1 MHSGPCG
8 NCGPLSTS
16 DHYPATVLGANL
28 DSVSEGPSESWTLAA
43 WAGETQVA
51 QFNHGQA
58 GNTKMPMKNTSS
70 APAVIPRIYVRCLAS
85 YNAGILH
92 GAWIDADQDADA
104 IHEEVQAM
112 LAASPEP
119 DAEEWAIHDYEGF
132 GAVRISEY
140 EDFKRVSE
148 IAAFIKEHGRMGLA
162 LLEHYCGD
170 LEDAQRSVEDYLG
183 TYASLADY
191 AESTMDGVEI
201 PSSVAP
207 YVDYAGMGRDME
219 MNGDI
224 FTIELGFD
232 EVLVF
237 VNH

>member
-1 MHSGPCG
+1 M
-8 NCGPLSTS
+8 
-16 DHYPATVLGANL
+16 
-28 DSVSEGPSESWTLAA
+28 
-43 WAGETQVA
+43 QVA

-70 APAVIPRIYVRCLAS
+70 APAVSPRIYVRCLAC

-104 IHEEVQAM
+104 IQEEVQAM
-112 LAASPEP
+112 LAASPVP

-132 GAVRISEY
+132 GDVRISEY
-140 EDFKRVSE
+140 ESFEKVSE
-148 IAAFIKEHGRMGLA
+148 LASFIEKHGRIGLA
-162 LLEHYCGD
+162 VLGHYSGD
-170 LEDAQRSVEDYLG
+170 LEDAERAMGDCLG

-201 PSSVAP
+201 PASVAP
-207 YVDYAGMGRDME
+207 YVDYEGMGRDME

-232 EVLVF
+232 EVLIF
-237 VNH
+237 VSH